1 VSAVSP
7 EAIQIVRAAT
17 EAAGAP
23 VPAGWE
29 PIDLS
34 ALLAGQYVAPTPQ
47 LGRRSDGLALLYPEK
62 VHSLAGESEAGKS
75 WLALLWA
82 QEQLLAGNDVVFVD
96 FEDDAASVVGRLQVL
111 GLPPDIIRDH
121 FRYVR
126 PEQSHPAAA
135 VDMLLSNVDNC
146 RLVVMDG
153 VTEMMNL
160 HGLKPTD
167 DVDVAEMWKL
177 PREIAA
183 RGPAVLLLDHV
194 VKDRQSR
201 GRWAT
206 GSQHKLSGITG
217 AAFLL
222 ETGTPFAMGQT
233 GHSNLLVA
241 KDRPGAIRG
250 SAVKIGQD
258 RFAIAQLHI
267 ASEDSRVAFSL
278 SPYTATTKN
287 LFRPTIKMQQ
297 ISEVLADAGKPTSY
311 NQIKASVGGKAE
323 YVRTAVDSLIAQGYV
338 NVIEGIGSSQLHT
351 HIRPYTSPPL

>member
-7 EAIQIVRAAT
+7 EATRIVREAT

-23 VPAGWE
+23 VPAGWGQ
-29 PIDLS
+29 IDLS
-34 ALLAGQYVAPTPQ
+34 AILAGKYVAPTPQ
-47 LGRRSDGLALLYPEK
+47 LGRRSDGLALLYPKK
-62 VHSLAGESEAGKS
+62 VHSLAGESESGKS

-82 QEQLLAGNDVVFVD
+82 KEQLMAGNDVVFVD

-111 GLPPDIIRDH
+111 GLPGDFIQHR

-135 VDMLLSNVDNC
+135 VDTLLSDVDNC

-160 HGLKPTD
+160 QGLKPTD

-217 AAFLL
+217 AAFIL
-222 ETGTPFAMGQT
+222 ETATPFAIGQT

-258 RFAIAQLHI
+258 RFAVAQLHI
-267 ASEDSRVAFSL
+267 DNEDGRVVFSL

-287 LFRPTIKMQQ
+287 LFRPTAKMQQ
-297 ISEVLADAGKPTSY
+297 VSQVLAHAGRPISY
-311 NQIKASVGGKAE
+311 NQIKTSVRGKSD
-323 YVRTAVDSLIAQGYV
+323 YVRIAVDSLIADGYV
-338 NVIEGIGSSQLHT
+338 NITPGTGRSQLHT
-351 HIRPYTSPPL
+351 LIRPYTDSSL

>member
-7 EAIQIVRAAT
+7 EATRIVREAT

-23 VPAGWE
+23 VPAGWGQ
-29 PIDLS
+29 IDLS
-34 ALLAGQYVAPTPQ
+34 AILAGKYVAPTPQ
-47 LGRRSDGLALLYPEK
+47 LGRRSDGLALLYPKK
-62 VHSLAGESEAGKS
+62 VHSLAGESESGKS

-82 QEQLLAGNDVVFVD
+82 KEQLMAGNDVVFVD

-111 GLPPDIIRDH
+111 GLPGDFIQHR

-135 VDMLLSNVDNC
+135 VDTLLSDVDNC

-160 HGLKPTD
+160 RGLKPTD

-217 AAFLL
+217 AAFIL
-222 ETGTPFAMGQT
+222 ETATPFAIGQT

-258 RFAIAQLHI
+258 RFAVAQLHI
-267 ASEDSRVAFSL
+267 DNEDGRVVFSL

-287 LFRPTIKMQQ
+287 LFRPTAKMQQ
-297 ISEVLADAGKPTSY
+297 VSQVLAHAGRPISY
-311 NQIKASVGGKAE
+311 NQIKTSVRGKSD
-323 YVRTAVDSLIAQGYV
+323 YVRIAVDSLIADGYV
-338 NVIEGIGSSQLHT
+338 NITPGTGRSQLHT
-351 HIRPYTSPPL
+351 LIRPYTDSSL

>member
-7 EAIQIVRAAT
+7 EAIQIVRAAI

-34 ALLAGQYVAPTPQ
+34 ALLAGQYVPPTPQ

-111 GLPPDIIRDH
+111 GLPPDIIQDH

-222 ETGTPFAMGQT
+222 ETATPFAMGQT

-267 ASEDSRVAFSL
+267 ASEDGRVAFSL
-278 SPYTATTKN
+278 LPYTATTKS
-287 LFRPTIKMQQ
+287 LFRPTVKMQQ
-297 ISEVLADAGKPTSY
+297 ISDVLADAGKPTSY
-311 NQIKASVGGKAE
+311 NQIKSSVGGKSE

-338 NVIEGIGSSQLHT
+338 NVIEGIGSSHLHT
-351 HIRPYTSPPL
+351 LIKPYTAQ

>member
-1 VSAVSP
+1 
-7 EAIQIVRAAT
+7 
-17 EAAGAP
+17 
-23 VPAGWE
+23 
-29 PIDLS
+29 
-34 ALLAGQYVAPTPQ
+34 VAPTPQ

-82 QEQLLAGNDVVFVD
+82 KEQLGAGNDVVFVD

-111 GLPPDIIRDH
+111 GLPRDLIQHH
-121 FRYVR
+121 FGYVR
-126 PEQSHPAAA
+126 PEQGHPAAA
-135 VDMLLSNVDNC
+135 VDTLLSGVDDC

-217 AAFLL
+217 AAFIL

-258 RFAIAQLHI
+258 RFAVAQLHI
-267 ASEDSRVAFSL
+267 DNEDGRVAFSL
-278 SPYTATTKN
+278 SPYIATTKN